1 MTGKM
6 TITEMS
12 DFLNDDKRFDAAVD
26 NIQRKLDS
34 GELKVSDLPLAA
46 PGLNIGGSKPVH
58 DNIPQLLK
66 MPLDAEAAKA
76 CDALAVQTDDS
87 AESMFLAELKHGF
100 MTGSQAGREAVLGLI
115 DECNQIINA
124 HRGKAQ
130 ESPQQLAAIYLRR
143 LYP

>member
-46 PGLNIGGSKPVH
+46 PGL
-58 DNIPQLLK
+58 NIPQLLK

-100 MTGSQAGREAVLGLI
+100 MTGSQAGREAVLWLI

>member
-1 MTGKM
+1 M
-6 TITEMS
+6 
-12 DFLNDDKRFDAAVD
+12 NNV
-26 NIQRKLDS
+26 
-34 GELKVSDLPLAA
+34 
-46 PGLNIGGSKPVH
+46 
-58 DNIPQLLK
+58 PQLLK

-100 MTGSQAGREAVLGLI
+100 LTGSQAGREAVLWLI
-115 DECNQIINA
+115 DECNGIINK
-124 HRGKAQ
+124 HRGAAQ